1 MDRFILTKFFE
12 DNDGDGKH
20 TVTHSF
26 NAVYLD
32 EVIAYVEQF
41 LLGAGFII
49 DPGSLQ
55 IVNEKPATEVTK

>member
-1 MDRFILTKFFE
+1 MERFTLTKVFE
-12 DNDGDGKH
+12 DNDGDVKH

-32 EVIAYVEQF
+32 EVIGYVEQF
-41 LLGAGFII
+41 LLGVGFVI

-55 IVNEKPATEVTK
+55 IVNEKPATEVNK